1 MTNFQRLTIVASLD
15 KMTKVYPKLVRSVL
29 FKIYR
34 NSGETPEVR
43 VAAVM
48 QIMKTNPS
56 AQILQRMAHH
66 TNYDH
71 NNQVNAAVKSAIENT
86 AKLQGSKNF
95 QL

>member
-1 MTNFQRLTIVASLD
+1 MVASLD

-29 FKIYR
+29 FKIYQ
-34 NSGETPEVR
+34 NSGEAPEVR

-48 QIMKTNPS
+48 QIMKTNPP
-56 AQILQRMAHH
+56 AQTLQRMAQH

-71 NNQVNAAVKSAIENT
+71 SRQVSAAVKSAIES
-86 AKLQGSKNF
+86 AASLHGPKSY